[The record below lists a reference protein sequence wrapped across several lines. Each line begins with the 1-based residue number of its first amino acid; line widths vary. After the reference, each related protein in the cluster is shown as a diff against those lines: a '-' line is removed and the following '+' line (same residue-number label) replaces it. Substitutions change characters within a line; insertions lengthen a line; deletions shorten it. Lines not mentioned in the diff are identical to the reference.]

1 MARLKRIQ
9 RRLENWAIWSSR
21 GASGGRGF
29 ATRSVLASEVWSR
42 GSYNHVAI
50 PVEDEEAALTDE
62 AVRAL
67 KLGKGHL
74 FMTLECIYLKDLG
87 IKETAVRMHRAPSTI
102 KAQLEQADHAIAA
115 WLDARAEEHER
126 LRVAAQRSRSIAVT
140 VRGVDHGYEQ

>member
-21 GASGGRGF
+21 GASGGRGY

-42 GSYNHVAI
+42 GSYNHIAI
-50 PVEDEEAALTDE
+50 PVEDEEAAQTDE

-74 FMTLECIYLKDLG
+74 FVTLECIYLKDLG
-87 IKETAVRMHRAPSTI
+87 ISATALRMRRAPSTI

-115 WLDARAEEHER
+115 WLDAKAEEQER
-126 LRVAAQRSRSIAVT
+126 RRVATEASARKA
-140 VRGVDHGYEQ
+140 EAL